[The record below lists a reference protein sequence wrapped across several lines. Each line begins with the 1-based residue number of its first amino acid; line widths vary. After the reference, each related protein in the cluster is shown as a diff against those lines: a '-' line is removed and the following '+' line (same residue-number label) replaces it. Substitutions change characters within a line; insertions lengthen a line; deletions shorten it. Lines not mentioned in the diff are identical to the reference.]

1 MNASL
6 WIPRLPRPSRVSA
19 YVTARLGPPTLER
32 AAVLS
37 VLREYDLAPIGG
49 ARDLRLGRR
58 SLNAVVRTRSG
69 RKVVKCYRPQWKP
82 ETVEC
87 GHSILRRLEEIGF
100 PAVRL
105 EPTSTGATWTTDGS
119 RVWAVFDFLTG
130 TNYSLCYL
138 RRSDRMRLTDIAG
151 ATLAHF
157 HLALEGFV
165 PGGDHHHGF
174 ATADGP
180 RKRDVS
186 WNERK
191 VAELKARSVELS
203 DANSLA
209 LTAELARSSTRVLDE
224 IGCLEEELEAAPLP
238 RCVIHGDYGMH
249 NLVFQEGVAVPVD
262 FESSRLDWRVN
273 EMVSVLGKYRYRA
286 GFYDFESM
294 HAFMRAY
301 GAVFPLTV
309 VERELFPQAWR
320 LYKLQAAVQYWNSYF
335 ETDGPVRKLESAL
348 DAIAQADW
356 VVRNPETIAELAL
369 AAGRRDRP
377 LGIRQ
382 RRRLYSERLG

>member
-6 WIPRLPRPSRVSA
+6 GIPRLPRPSRVSA
-19 YVTARLGPPTLER
+19 YVTARLGPPTLDR

-37 VLREYDLAPIGG
+37 VLGEYGLAPIGG

-58 SLNAVVRTRSG
+58 SLNAVVRTPSG

-87 GHSILRRLEEIGF
+87 GHSILRRLEDIGF

-105 EPTSTGATWTTDGS
+105 ERTPAGATWTTDGS

-130 TNYSLCYL
+130 TNYSLSYL
-138 RRSDRMRLTDIAG
+138 RRSDRMRLTGIAG
-151 ATLAHF
+151 ATLARF
-157 HLALEGFV
+157 HLALDGFV
-165 PGGDHHHGF
+165 PGGGHHHGF
-174 ATADGP
+174 ATVDGP
-180 RKRDVS
+180 RKRDAS
-186 WNERK
+186 WNVRK
-191 VAELKARSVELS
+191 VAELEARSADIP
-203 DANSLA
+203 DAHARA
-209 LTAELARSSTRVLDE
+209 LTTELARTSARVLEE
-224 IGCLEEELEAAPLP
+224 IRGLEKELEAAQLP

-249 NLVFQEGVAVPVD
+249 NLVFRQGVAVPVD

-301 GAVFPLTV
+301 GAVFPLTAI
-309 VERELFPQAWR
+309 ERDLFPEAWR

-348 DAIAQADW
+348 DAIEQAGW
-356 VVRNPETIAELAL
+356 VERNAETIAQLAL
-369 AAGRRDRP
+369 AAGGNDRP

-382 RRRLYSERLG
+382 RRRLYTERLG